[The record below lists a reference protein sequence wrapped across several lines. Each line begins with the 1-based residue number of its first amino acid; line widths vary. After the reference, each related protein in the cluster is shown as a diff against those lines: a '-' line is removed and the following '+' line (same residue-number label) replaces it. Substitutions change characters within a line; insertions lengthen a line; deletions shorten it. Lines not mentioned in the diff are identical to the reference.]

1 MKKSLASYRL
11 WIPLGV
17 LALIVVLSS
26 GTVDTS
32 EPVYYH
38 DWHDLPAVQGGGD
51 GSVENPLPSGSNG
64 VFTGSGR
71 CAGCHGSDPTGIASV
86 TEEGEDVN
94 VVDDWQPTMMANSA
108 KDPFWKAKVTHEIS
122 VNPSHAADLQNKC
135 TTCHAPMGHF
145 AAMYNGAQFYNL
157 DSLAMD
163 SLGRDGVSCNAC
175 HQQDPD
181 SIGKFF
187 SGELRYVLD
196 TLYGPYGD
204 GTEEIPLFTQPMT
217 SFVGFEP
224 VYGAHISESESCA
237 GCHTLVTS
245 TVDLDGNYTGGKFV
259 EQATYHEWLN
269 SSYADD
275 ASEFQQEC
283 QGCHFPRIDDEVVI
297 SANYVFLPGRSPY
310 GLHYMVGGNS
320 FMLELMQQNISELG
334 ITATEDQ
341 FDPVIDRTLDALQNE
356 SAVLEMV
363 DQGIEDDTAYF
374 EVTVINNT
382 GHRFPSG
389 YPSRRAYIEVVA
401 TDADGNTLWQSGVMG
416 ADYEVSGQNED
427 WEPHYQTITEQD
439 QVQIYEMVLGDV
451 NGDVTTVLERADASI
466 KDNRLAPLG
475 FSTSHPSYDTTLVV
489 GAALTDLDWNHDE
502 LGTEGT
508 GGDKLY
514 YHIPLDGYVGEFT
527 VQARLMY
534 QSTPPKWMEEM
545 FSFETEEIELFEEMY
560 WDVGPDAVEVD
571 IESITQT
578 VVGVDETAVY
588 TSLYPNPT
596 SDGRIV
602 VQHGGQ
608 QDIQIDVFTAGGQW
622 VHTWGGNGQQT
633 ELQLPDAA
641 GAYVVVVR
649 SSAGTWTDRVLRR

>member
-1 MKKSLASYRL
+1 M
-11 WIPLGV
+11 
-17 LALIVVLSS
+17 
-26 GTVDTS
+26 
-32 EPVYYH
+32 
-38 DWHDLPAVQGGGD
+38 
-51 GSVENPLPSGSNG
+51 
-64 VFTGSGR
+64 
-71 CAGCHGSDPTGIASV
+71 
-86 TEEGEDVN
+86 
-94 VVDDWQPTMMANSA
+94 
-108 KDPFWKAKVTHEIS
+108 
-122 VNPSHAADLQNKC
+122 
-135 TTCHAPMGHF
+135 
-145 AAMYNGAQFYNL
+145 
-157 DSLAMD
+157 
-163 SLGRDGVSCNAC
+163 
-175 HQQDPD
+175 
-181 SIGKFF
+181 
-187 SGELRYVLD
+187 
-196 TLYGPYGD
+196 
-204 GTEEIPLFTQPMT
+204 
-217 SFVGFEP
+217 
-224 VYGAHISESESCA
+224 
-237 GCHTLVTS
+237 
-245 TVDLDGNYTGGKFV
+245 
-259 EQATYHEWLN
+259 
-269 SSYADD
+269 
-275 ASEFQQEC
+275 C

-334 ITATEDQ
+334 ITATEEQ
-341 FDPVIDRTLDALQNE
+341 FDPVINRTLDALQNE

-389 YPSRRAYIEVVA
+389 YPARRAYIEVVA
-401 TDADGNTLWQSGVMG
+401 TAADGSTLWQSGVMG
-416 ADYEVSGQNED
+416 ADYEISGQNED

-451 NGDVTTVLERADASI
+451 NGDVTTVLERANVSI

-489 GAALTDLDWNHDE
+489 GEALLDLDWNHDE

-514 YHIPLDGYVGEFT
+514 YHIPLDGYAGEFT

-596 SDGRIV
+596 ADGRIV

-608 QDIQIDVFTAGGQW
+608 QDIQIEVFTAGGQW
-622 VHTWGGNGQQT
+622 VQTWRGNGQQT
-633 ELQLPDAA
+633 ELQLPNAA
-641 GAYVVVVR
+641 GAYLVVVR
-649 SSAGTWTDRVLRR
+649 SSAGTWTDRVLRH